1 MKLSS
6 PTAIARNI
14 PRCLIAAACLAQR
27 AGAADWTTYLST
39 NPTSTI
45 YYWGDTAT
53 WGGNPV
59 PDGVGAVANIS
70 ADLSG
75 TLAPGIRLSNPAAGT
90 TAVNRTLGALTIG
103 DTSSTT
109 TTDGTPMTKFFGSFI
124 FDNGGAGASITTS
137 SGTFVQTPGVG
148 PKSAVDVGAITINDN
163 LSVMN
168 NLGPA
173 SGTYNSTLSSL
184 NIGGISET
192 GTPRSV
198 TFNSTGGVGNT
209 AVLSAS
215 TYSGGTSV
223 LGGRVAM
230 AAGNV
235 LGTGT
240 VTVSSGAQVQ
250 LATTD
255 TTVTNNFVLNGN
267 GWAEQAGTRGALSIG
282 ANNTTTGRFHTFSG
296 NISIASPSRI
306 EAWSNVTA
314 NLTGALS
321 GSAPLEVVGGV
332 VKIANGSG
340 YTGTLTGHTGRV
352 DVTGSLGG
360 NLAITGLGSLLGG
373 KGTISGNVELA
384 AVAGPP
390 IGSTLVVDAAASG
403 NLHAGGNLTLSGPTY
418 VRLTSAP
425 AGGTATIF
433 TYGGTLSGGSN
444 FDLEGGAAS
453 YRPGTGI
460 DTATAGVV
468 KLNYVTGTTTWN
480 GGVAG
485 AWQNFGTGWV
495 GGDTFRPFDNVRFDN
510 TVTPGAVAIT
520 GALSTGTV
528 TVDVTTGTGYT
539 LQGTGAGNLIATGA
553 LVKNGAGTLTMGST
567 TSTADNLHTFSGGVT
582 LNDGVLR
589 LNRSGAT
596 GNVGGPLGTG
606 TTTLAG
612 GAITAV
618 GTSARSLTNPVVFN
632 GSFAVSAAATDT
644 GAITFN
650 GGVNVA
656 GDSTINV
663 PGTAATALIGSSATS
678 PALTGSAKLTKTGT
692 GILRINSTSTYGGAI
707 SVNEGTLTIGN
718 GATLTIA
725 SGGSITTAGGAIAAG
740 NATSAIVYS
749 SGATLSGVGTV
760 GVNTTVNG
768 LHSPGASPG
777 TQTFTSGLTYSPT
790 STLAWELNDNATA
803 TRGTNFDAVDV
814 TGGAFDLQAGAT
826 ITLNFSGSVD
836 FTNSFWDTNQSWL
849 VVDLGASTTTDGGTN
864 LFTLGT
870 ITGGGYSAAE
880 GFFTVARVA
889 DGAAKNDVVLNWTAV
904 PEPSAALLAFLGA
917 GAFARRRRTA

>member
-1 MKLSS
+1 MNRSLSPALSLKL
-6 PTAIARNI
+6 PGLLFLVAG
-14 PRCLIAAACLAQR
+14 LAQH
-27 AGAADWTTYLST
+27 AGAVDWTTYNPA

-45 YYWGDTAT
+45 YFWGDTAT

-75 TLAPGIRLSNPAAGT
+75 TLAPGIRLSNPAAPT

-109 TTDGTPMTKFFGSFI
+109 VSDGTPMTKFFGAFI

-332 VKIANGSG
+332 VKIGNGSG

-360 NLAITGLGSLLGG
+360 NLAITGLGSGLGG

-390 IGSTLVVDAAASG
+390 IGSTLVVDAAAPG
-403 NLHAGGNLTLSGPTY
+403 NLHAGGNLTLSGPTN
-418 VRLTSAP
+418 VRLVSAP
-425 AGGTATIF
+425 AASTTIF
-433 TYGGTLSGGSN
+433 TYGGTLTGAAN
-444 FDLEGGAAS
+444 FDLEGGIAN
-453 YRPGTGI
+453 YRPGTSI
-460 DTATAGVV
+460 DTATTGVV
-468 KLNYVTGTTTWN
+468 KLNYVTGTTTWQ

-495 GGDTFRPFDNVRFDN
+495 GSDTFRPFDNVRFDN

-520 GALSTGTV
+520 GVLNTGTV

-539 LQGTGAGNLIATGA
+539 LQATGAGNLIATGA
-553 LVKNGAGTLTMGST
+553 LIKNGAGTLTMGST
-567 TSTADNLHTFSGGVT
+567 TATTDNSHFFSGGVT

-596 GNVGGPLGTG
+596 GNIAGPLGTG

-612 GAITAV
+612 GTLTAV
-618 GTSARSLTNPVVFN
+618 GASARSLTNPVVFN

-650 GGVNVA
+650 GGVNVS
-656 GDSTINV
+656 GDSTISV
-663 PGTAATALIGSSATS
+663 PGTAASALIGSSATS
-678 PALTGSAKLTKTGT
+678 PALTGTARLTKTGT
-692 GILRINSTSTYGGAI
+692 GIFRINSTSTYGGAI
-707 SVNEGTLTIGN
+707 SVNDGTLTVGN
-718 GATLTIA
+718 AATLTIA
-725 SGGSITTAGGAIAAG
+725 GGGSLTTAGGSIAAG
-740 NATSAIVYS
+740 NATSAIVIS
-749 SGATLSGVGTV
+749 SGASLNGVGTV
-760 GVNTTVNG
+760 GANTTIAG
-768 LHSPGASPG
+768 LHRPGASPG
-777 TQTFTSGLTYSPT
+777 TQSFSGGLTYSPS
-790 STLAWELNDNATA
+790 STLAWELHDNATA

-814 TGGAFDLQAGAT
+814 TGGAFDLQSGAT
-826 ITLNFSGSVD
+826 ISLNFTGSVD
-836 FTNSFWDTNQSWL
+836 FTNAFWNTDQSWL
-849 VVDLGASTTTDGGTN
+849 VVDLGASTTGDGGTGT
-864 LFTLGT
+864 FDIGT
-870 ITGGGYSAAE
+870 ITGGSYSPAE
-880 GFFTVARVA
+880 GFFTVSRVA
-889 DGAAKNDVVLNWTAV
+889 DGAAKNDVFLNWTAV
-904 PEPSAALLAFLGA
+904 PEPSAALLALLGA
-917 GAFARRRRTA
+917 GVFARRRRTA